1 MVTIPN
7 LLTFFRILLIPIF
20 LAVIAIY
27 TKERD
32 YLRYIAFSICV
43 VAIITDLSDGY
54 IARKFNLCSELGA
67 RLDPLADK
75 LAVNLSLAFIAA
87 NTSFDVPIPLWF
99 PPLVLFKDIVLVVG
113 TYLISKKLT
122 QVKVTPRFW
131 GKITSFVLSLY
142 IAIVLLQNPL
152 LSLILLTLSTIL
164 TLLSLADYLFIGI
177 QFARVYQSTHETTNR

>member
-1 MVTIPN
+1 MTIPN
-7 LLTFFRILLIPIF
+7 LLTFFRIFLIPIF
-20 LAVIAIY
+20 LTVIAIY
-27 TKERD
+27 TKEMD